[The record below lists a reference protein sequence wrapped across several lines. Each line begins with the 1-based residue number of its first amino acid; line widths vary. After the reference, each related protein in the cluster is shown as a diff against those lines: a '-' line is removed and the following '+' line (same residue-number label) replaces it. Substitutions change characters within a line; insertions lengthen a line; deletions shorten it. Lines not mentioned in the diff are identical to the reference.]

1 MRYDN
6 EYFVKRQLELD
17 KKVKELEK
25 TNGNYSLVRLA
36 VFIAVAVMI
45 GLGFYLKKEIIF
57 IPIAV
62 VLFAAFVF
70 LCIKHRKISTDLKH
84 KSAVSE
90 INKEYIARVN
100 GAFSNLKDKGNDFV
114 VPDHDY
120 CIDLDIFGESSLFA
134 LYNISE
140 SAIGRQ
146 AFKDELLNAHIDQR
160 PTEELIS
167 RQKAIHEFSDKIEFV
182 ENYQAA
188 ERLGKLDKM
197 PIALMALASNKT
209 FAFSKNKRLISKL
222 LLLLWI
228 IPFGL
233 LFVSTK
239 LFVPAALA
247 IIFINLVA
255 SFVMTSGYKE
265 CFTAVDGISRQTETL
280 YTLYSM
286 LEKENLTENYTKEL
300 LSDVKTKGKVSEGFK
315 ALSNAC
321 GFCAL
326 RSQPLIALV
335 LNALCLYDAYCADRF
350 VSWAEKYGTS
360 LEGNLN
366 NLGKIEAMMSA
377 SVVEII
383 SEKSTRPVFVDAPL
397 DSSKN
402 ALFKGQDIVHPLLD
416 PKKAVSNSI
425 TIDGKIALITGSN
438 MSGKTT
444 LIRTIGVNS
453 ILAYMGANVLATS
466 LELGRMRVVSSMRI
480 VDSMKEEMST
490 FKAELVRISAI
501 VKAGRE
507 GRPLL
512 FLIDEIFRGT
522 NSADR
527 TAGAM
532 TVLKILS
539 DEKII
544 GLMTTHDYAL
554 CDEAEKELKNICY
567 YHFSETYD
575 DEGIYFDYKLKDGIS
590 NVSNAKY
597 LMKLVGIIL

>member
-6 EYFVKRQLELD
+6 DYLVNRQKELD
-17 KKVKELEK
+17 KTVKTLEK
-25 TNGNYSLVRLA
+25 ASGNYSLVRLA
-36 VFIAVAVMI
+36 VFIAVAIMI
-45 GLGFYLKKEIIF
+45 GLGFFLGKQMIF

-62 VLFAAFVF
+62 LLFVAFIVLCV
-70 LCIKHRKISTDLKH
+70 KHRKVSSEFKL
-84 KSAVSE
+84 KSAVAD
-90 INKEYIARVN
+90 INKEYISRVN
-100 GAFSNLKDKGNDFV
+100 GDFSALKDKGSEFT

-120 CIDLDIFGESSLFA
+120 CIDLDVFGESSLFA
-134 LYNISE
+134 LYNVSE

-146 AFKDELLNAHIDQR
+146 AFKDELLNAHIDPR
-160 PTEELIS
+160 SNDELLK
-167 RQKAIHEFSDKIEFV
+167 RQKAIHEFSDKLEFV
-182 ENYQAA
+182 ENYQAS

-197 PIALMALASNKT
+197 PVALMALASNKT
-209 FAFSKNKRLISKL
+209 FAFSKTKRLISKL
-222 LLLLWI
+222 LLLLWL

-233 LFVSTK
+233 IFISTR

-247 IIFINLVA
+247 VIFINLIV
-255 SFVMTSGYKE
+255 SFVITSGYKE
-265 CFTAVDGISRQTETL
+265 CFAAVDGISRQTNAL
-280 YTLYSM
+280 FTLYSM
-286 LEKENLTENYTKEL
+286 LEKENLSEEYTKDL
-300 LSDVKTKGKVSEGFK
+300 LADVKTKGKVSEGFK
-315 ALSNAC
+315 SLSNAC
-321 GFCAL
+321 SFCAL

-335 LNALCLYDAYCADRF
+335 LNALCLYDSFCADRF
-350 VSWAEKYGTS
+350 VSWAEKYGSS

-366 NLGKIEAMMSA
+366 NLGKIEAMMSS
-377 SVVEII
+377 SVVEMI
-383 SEKSTRPVFVDAPL
+383 SKYSTRPVFVDAPL
-397 DSSKN
+397 DSADN
-402 ALFKGQDIVHPLLD
+402 AVFKGEDIVHPLLD

-453 ILAYMGANVLATS
+453 ILAYMGANVLASS

-539 DEKII
+539 SEKII

-575 DEGIYFDYKLKDGIS
+575 DEGIYFDYKLKVGIS
-590 NVSNAKY
+590 NISNAKY